1 MEDRLELASGI
12 KLTGDEMRYIA
23 LFESVTR
30 ATALDCIIDGRND
43 RVIFVAK
50 QGDMGLAI
58 GKGGK
63 NVGLLRKLLGK
74 PVEVV
79 EYSDS
84 PDQLVK
90 NSLAPARIRS
100 VRMAEKPGRRIL
112 IIEVDPKDK
121 ALAIGRNGKT
131 IEKTR
136 MLVKRYFQI
145 DHVTVT

>member
-1 MEDRLELASGI
+1 
-12 KLTGDEMRYIA
+12 MRYIA
-23 LFESVTR
+23 LFESITR
-30 ATALDCIIDGRND
+30 ATALDCIIDDKND
-43 RVIFVAK
+43 RIIFVAK

-90 NSLAPARIRS
+90 NSLSPARIRS
-100 VRMAEKPGRRIL
+100 VRLAEKPGRRIL

-136 MLVKRYFQI
+136 ILAKRYFQI
-145 DHVTVT
+145 DHVMIM

>member
-1 MEDRLELASGI
+1 MASGI
-12 KLTGDEMRYIA
+12 KLTGEEMRYIA
-23 LFESVTR
+23 LFESITR
-30 ATALDCIIDGRND
+30 ATALDCIIDDKND
-43 RVIFVAK
+43 RIIFVAK

-100 VRMAEKPGRRIL
+100 VRLAEKPGRRML

-136 MLVKRYFQI
+136 ILAKRYFQI
-145 DHVTVT
+145 DHVMIM

>member
-1 MEDRLELASGI
+1 MASGI

-23 LFESVTR
+23 LFESITR
-30 ATALDCIIDGRND
+30 ATALDCIIDDKND
-43 RVIFVAK
+43 RIIFVAK

-90 NSLAPARIRS
+90 NSLSPARIRS
-100 VRMAEKPGRRIL
+100 VRLAEKPGRRIL

-136 MLVKRYFQI
+136 ILAKRYFQI
-145 DHVTVT
+145 DHVMIM

>member
-1 MEDRLELASGI
+1 MASGI
-12 KLTGDEMRYIA
+12 KLTGEEMRYIA
-23 LFESVTR
+23 LFESITR
-30 ATALDCIIDGRND
+30 ATALDCIIDDKND
-43 RVIFVAK
+43 RIIFVAK

-100 VRMAEKPGRRIL
+100 VRLAEKPGRRIL

-136 MLVKRYFQI
+136 ILAKRYFQI
-145 DHVTVT
+145 DHVMIM

>member
-1 MEDRLELASGI
+1 
-12 KLTGDEMRYIA
+12 MRYIA
-23 LFESVTR
+23 LFESITR
-30 ATALDCIIDGRND
+30 ATALDCIIDDKND
-43 RVIFVAK
+43 RIIFVAK

-100 VRMAEKPGRRIL
+100 VRLAEKPGRRML

-136 MLVKRYFQI
+136 ILAKRYFQI
-145 DHVTVT
+145 DHVMIM

>member
-1 MEDRLELASGI
+1 LASGI

-23 LFESVTR
+23 LFESITR
-30 ATALDCIIDGRND
+30 ATALDCIIDDKND
-43 RVIFVAK
+43 RIIFVAK

-90 NSLAPARIRS
+90 NSLSPARIRS
-100 VRMAEKPGRRIL
+100 VRLAEKPGRRIL

-136 MLVKRYFQI
+136 ILAKRYFQI
-145 DHVTVT
+145 DHVMIM

>member
-1 MEDRLELASGI
+1 
-12 KLTGDEMRYIA
+12 MRYIA
-23 LFESVTR
+23 LFESITR
-30 ATALDCIIDGRND
+30 ATALDCIIDDKND
-43 RVIFVAK
+43 RIIFVAK

-84 PDQLVK
+84 PDQLVR
-90 NSLAPARIRS
+90 NSLSPARIRS
-100 VRMAEKPGRRIL
+100 VRLAEKPGKRIL

-136 MLVKRYFQI
+136 ILAKRYFQI
-145 DHVTVT
+145 DHVMIM

>member
-1 MEDRLELASGI
+1 
-12 KLTGDEMRYIA
+12 MRYIA
-23 LFESVTR
+23 LFESITR
-30 ATALDCIIDGRND
+30 ATALDCIIDDKND
-43 RVIFVAK
+43 RIIFDAK

-90 NSLAPARIRS
+90 NSLSPARIRS
-100 VRMAEKPGRRIL
+100 VRLAEKPGRRIL

-136 MLVKRYFQI
+136 ILAKRYFQI
-145 DHVTVT
+145 DHVMIM

>member
-1 MEDRLELASGI
+1 
-12 KLTGDEMRYIA
+12 
-23 LFESVTR
+23 
-30 ATALDCIIDGRND
+30 ND
-43 RVIFVAK
+43 RIIFVAK

-58 GKGGK
+58 GKRGK

-74 PVEVV
+74 PVEIV

-100 VRMAEKPGRRIL
+100 VRMAEKPGKRIL

-145 DHVTVT
+145 DHVTVM

>member
-1 MEDRLELASGI
+1 MASGI

-43 RVIFVAK
+43 RIIFVAK

-58 GKGGK
+58 GKRGK

-74 PVEVV
+74 PVEIV

-100 VRMAEKPGRRIL
+100 VRMAEKPGKRIL

-145 DHVTVT
+145 DHVTVM